1 MQKANWIRVGIT
13 LGAAGVL
20 IWRLPPVRLFAEFR
34 HLDVMQLLPAA
45 SCVLA
50 MLAVRAY
57 KWHAL
62 LSQGEPGARVE
73 DSVRSL
79 LGGFALALA
88 VPGRLGEFGRCLFTP
103 PGQRLRALL
112 LNALDRLLDMWA
124 LVTVGV
130 ASLFVT
136 VRFPAAVFGVGV
148 WLAVMPLLVGLP
160 ALLATFI
167 NLPPWP
173 EGLRARLAAAASQLI
188 AIRVR
193 RFALLSVA
201 STALDLMLFYFLLRA
216 FHPVRFD
223 AALATFVWVVMAGGL
238 PVSINGFGVREG
250 VAALLLA
257 RYGLSPAAAA
267 DVGLL
272 LFVFSGLLPAVGGGI
287 WLLASGSSF
296 RAPWP
301 SELET
306 ICRGIWSSLRPA
318 ATRPATNYCHE

>member
-1 MQKANWIRVGIT
+1 MQKTTWIRMGIT

-20 IWRLPPVRLFAEFR
+20 AWRLPPVRLIAEFR
-34 HLDVMQLLPAA
+34 QLDVMQLLPAA

-62 LSQGEPGARVE
+62 LSHGEPGARAE
-73 DSVRSL
+73 DSLRSL

-88 VPGRLGEFGRCLFTP
+88 IPGRLGEFGRCLFTP
-103 PGQRLRALL
+103 PGQRHRALL

-124 LVTVGV
+124 LLTVGV
-130 ASLFVT
+130 ASLFVV
-136 VRFPAAVFGVGV
+136 VRFPAAIFGVGV
-148 WLAVMPLLVGLP
+148 WLAAMPLLVGLP
-160 ALLATFI
+160 ALLATFV

-173 EGLRARLAAAASQLI
+173 EGLRARLAAATSQI
-188 AIRVR
+188 VAMRVR
-193 RFALLSVA
+193 RFAVLSVA

-216 FHPVRFD
+216 FYPVGFD
-223 AALATFVWVVMAGGL
+223 AALATFPWIVIAGGL
-238 PVSINGFGVREG
+238 PLSINGFGVREG

-272 LFVFSGLLPAVGGGI
+272 LFTFSCLLPAVAGGI
-287 WLLASGSSF
+287 WLLASGSS
-296 RAPWP
+296 AHGQWP

-306 ICRGIWSSLRPA
+306 IGKGIWNSLRPA
-318 ATRPATNYCHE
+318 ATRPANAL